1 MPQASKNSVVTER
14 APCGLIC
21 TRCDSF
27 LAKICSGCY
36 AENSKISV
44 KCIVLDG
51 KPFEESKALIQ
62 CLMDKGLENC
72 LECELF
78 ETCEIYEAMLMKCPF
93 KRPVHDLKP
102 GFSYLVKEKKPE
114 LGFKIFR
121 EMVRHG
127 THGLCIS
134 RQHPKYLE
142 KKLGKG
148 KFEIYWLTSVGG
160 KDNIDPTNIG
170 ILSDLVLQF
179 IKKYDDTVI
188 ILDGFEL
195 VITHNDFP
203 NALRMVN
210 HITEQVMQQN
220 ASFIVTV
227 DDRTLDKKEV
237 ALLERSME
245 VVGG

>member
-1 MPQASKNSVVTER
+1 M
-14 APCGLIC
+14 
-21 TRCDSF
+21 
-27 LAKICSGCY
+27 
-36 AENSKISV
+36 

-51 KPFEESKALIQ
+51 KPFEESKILIQ
-62 CLMDKGLENC
+62 CLMDKGLEQC
-72 LECELF
+72 LDCESLK
-78 ETCEIYEAMLMKCPF
+78 TCEIYETMLIKCPF

-142 KKLGKG
+142 NKLGKG
-148 KFEIYWLTSVGG
+148 RFEIYWLTSVAG
-160 KDNIDPTNIG
+160 KNNIDPTNIG
-170 ILSDLVLQF
+170 IMSDLVIQF
-179 IKKYDDTVI
+179 IKKHDDTVI

-195 VITHNDFP
+195 VITHNDFS

-220 ASFIVTV
+220 ASFIVTI
-227 DDRTLDKKEV
+227 DERTLDKKEV